1 MPTISHF
8 YGIYI
13 LLYSREHNPPHFHVK
28 YNSFKAS
35 INIKNGE
42 ILAGKLPPK
51 ARSLT
56 EEWRLI
62 HKKELLHAWEIML
75 KYEKIKKIPG
85 LK

>member
-13 LLYSREHNPPHFHVK
+13 LLYAKEHNPPHFHVR
-28 YNSFKAS
+28 YGDFNAS
-35 INIKNGE
+35 IDIRTGDV
-42 ILAGKLPPK
+42 LAGKLPPK

-56 EEWRLI
+56 EAWRLI
-62 HKKELLHAWEIML
+62 HKKELLQAWNLML
-75 KYEKIKKIPG
+75 KFQRVKKIPG